1 MSFWGLTIRRGQGKA
16 RPPRQGALGVVAQH
30 QQVHGEQIR
39 TQAPSQASQMLEES
53 EIEEREGRLAP
64 EGRGGPS
71 GARRGR
77 RR

>member
-16 RPPRQGALGVVAQH
+16 SPPRQRVSGLVAQH
-30 QQVHGEQIR
+30 QHVHEEQIR
-39 TQAPSQASQMLEES
+39 TQAASQACTMLEQS

-64 EGRGGPS
+64 EGREGPS